1 MGEKLFFKKVF
12 HHHKA
17 SFAQQNEPNTTSFA
31 QQNEPNPKQVLRS
44 KTSPIPNKFCAAKRV
59 PQKKQVP
66 KRTCFFVQSFRKTE
80 NASTSERDHS
90 VGAAG
95 FFSGEHHEVA
105 LESLISS

>member
-17 SFAQQNEPNTTSFA
+17 SFAQQNEP
-31 QQNEPNPKQVLRS
+31 
-44 KTSPIPNKFCAAKRV
+44 IPNKFCAAKRV
-59 PQKKQVP
+59 PQKKQVQ

-80 NASTSERDHS
+80 NASTSESDHS

-95 FFSGEHHEVA
+95 FFSGEHHEMA